1 MSVILYEDEK
11 FLRVAKSLKFR
22 SRDIA
27 HLWLYPEN
35 WDKQDGMDETIEKFA
50 QDLRNAN
57 IDAYDVRYTEDEE
70 TRELDFEKWT
80 ETLTIYELIKSLKGI
95 VYNCVE
101 SNLYN
106 ETKDQ
111 LEKVIYFLMGILVDM
126 IPEYKAAETW

>member
-11 FLRVAKSLKFR
+11 FLRIAKSLKFR
-22 SRDIA
+22 SEEIA
-27 HLWLYPEN
+27 HLWMYPKN
-35 WDKQDGMDETIEKFA
+35 WTQPGGMDETIEKFA

-57 IDAYDVRYTEDEE
+57 VDASNERYKEKQEASK
-70 TRELDFEKWT
+70 LDFEKWT
-80 ETLTIYELIKSLKGI
+80 ETLTIYELIKSLKGV

-101 SNLYN
+101 SSAYD

-111 LEKVIYFLMGILVDM
+111 LEKVIYFFMGILVDM